1 MRKILILMGR
11 YLPGHRDGGP
21 LRTIVNLTDALG
33 DEYEFY
39 IACLDRDHGD
49 IEPYLNISYNS
60 WNIVGKAM
68 IWYVKPGGF
77 TFTLLRDLASEVDL
91 IYTCSFYDDYGYK
104 TLLLNK
110 FGKLYGKPVV
120 VASMGV
126 FSEGALAQKSVKK
139 KLFIRSCR
147 RLGLFHN
154 IKWSVTSEMEMK
166 DVKRE
171 VGDKAECMIA
181 EDIPRPNVPGRRS
194 ERRGYSEWLD
204 IVFLSRI
211 SPQKNLM
218 GAIECL
224 KNLRVNAQFTIY
236 GPKEDVEYW
245 DRCLKELKK
254 LPPNICWSYEGDVLS
269 EEVQQ
274 KLREHDI
281 FLFPTKGENYG
292 HVIFEALSVGC
303 IPIISDQ
310 TPWNVIAERKAG
322 YVLPLTEDMREF
334 TYVLENIIKKT
345 EKAKIEMSER
355 AVKIAEEKAEQARKN
370 TGYRMIFG

>member
-1 MRKILILMGR
+1 MRKILILIGR

-33 DEYEFY
+33 DEYDFY
-39 IACLDRDHGD
+39 IVCLDRDHGD
-49 IEPYLNISYNS
+49 SEAYKNISYRK
-60 WNIVGKAM
+60 WNKVGKASVR
-68 IWYVKPGGF
+68 YVKPRGF
-77 TFTLLRDLASEVDL
+77 TFSLIRDLSKNVDL
-91 IYTCSFYDDYGYK
+91 IYTCGFFDDYGYK
-104 TLLLNK
+104 TLILNR
-110 FGKLYGKPVV
+110 FNQLHRKPVV
-120 VASMGV
+120 VASMGT
-126 FSEGALAQKSVKK
+126 FSMGALSQKSAKK
-139 KLFIRSCR
+139 KLFIGCCR

-181 EDIPRPNVPGRRS
+181 EDIPRLNVPGRRS

-211 SPQKNLM
+211 SPKKNLI

-274 KLREHDI
+274 KLCEHDI

-334 TYVLENIIKKT
+334 TCVLENIIKKT
-345 EKAKIEMSER
+345 EKAKIEMSEH